1 MGSSAWFAYQRMSS
15 FLVQDSA
22 YNYLPPLAQARQFH
36 ASIPTSLHEVPNLIY
51 KEEFEEKGI
60 AGLLEPENYDI
71 AYNQNMAFLVDRL
84 NKATK
89 GCYTITIRHARPLL

>member
-1 MGSSAWFAYQRMSS
+1 MGSSAWFAHQRTSP
-15 FLVQDSA
+15 FFGQHTTH
-22 YNYLPPLAQARQFH
+22 NYLPPSAQARQFH

-51 KEEFEEKGI
+51 KEEFEENGV
-60 AGLLEPENYDI
+60 AGFLSAENYDI

-89 GCYTITIRHARPLL
+89 GYYTTTARHAQSLL

>member
-1 MGSSAWFAYQRMSS
+1 MGSSAWFAHQRMSP
-15 FLVQDSA
+15 FVQHSA
-22 YNYLPPLAQARQFH
+22 HKYLPPSAQARQFH

-89 GCYTITIRHARPLL
+89 GCYTTTTRHARSLL

>member
-1 MGSSAWFAYQRMSS
+1 MGSSAWFAHQRTSP
-15 FLVQDSA
+15 FFGQ
-22 YNYLPPLAQARQFH
+22 YTTHNYLPPSAQARQFH

-51 KEEFEEKGI
+51 KEEFEENGV
-60 AGLLEPENYDI
+60 AGFLSAENYDI

-89 GCYTITIRHARPLL
+89 GCYTTTARHAQSLL